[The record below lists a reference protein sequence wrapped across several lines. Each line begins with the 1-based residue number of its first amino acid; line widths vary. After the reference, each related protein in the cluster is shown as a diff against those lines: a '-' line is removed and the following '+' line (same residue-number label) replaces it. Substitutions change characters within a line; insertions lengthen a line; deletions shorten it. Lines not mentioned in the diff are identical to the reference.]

1 MAAKKRKPKIRHKKV
16 GAGEKASQVTES
28 TVIKALGLSGGMF
41 GAAPC
46 AVDVK
51 DGKIVRIRPL
61 HYDSK
66 YDPKQFNPWKI
77 TKNGKALGPLMKSV
91 PSPFSLAYK
100 KRVYSPNRVKYPLKR
115 VDWDP
120 RGERN
125 TQNRG
130 KSKFVRISWDEASQ
144 IIADE

>member
-1 MAAKKRKPKIRHKKV
+1 VIGRGNPLAAKKNRPKTRQKRVH
-16 GAGEKASQVTES
+16 AGEKVSQGTEK
-28 TVIKALGLSGGMF
+28 TVLKALGLSGGMF

-46 AVDVK
+46 AVDVR

-77 TKNGKALGPLMKSV
+77 TKNGKTLRPLMKAV

-100 KRVYSPNRVKYPLKR
+100 KRVYSPNRIKYPLKR
-115 VDWDP
+115 VD
-120 RGERN
+120 
-125 TQNRG
+125 
-130 KSKFVRISWDEASQ
+130 
-144 IIADE
+144 

>member
-77 TKNGKALGPLMKSV
+77 TKNGKKLGPLVEAKNPFFWKVNQENYRGCVHYDNDGREKST
-91 PSPFSLAYK
+91 
-100 KRVYSPNRVKYPLKR
+100 
-115 VDWDP
+115 D
-120 RGERN
+120 
-125 TQNRG
+125 
-130 KSKFVRISWDEASQ
+130 
-144 IIADE
+144 

>member
-1 MAAKKRKPKIRHKKV
+1 MERGKPIGSQKKYAENSTEESSCERKSFTRN
-16 GAGEKASQVTES
+16 GENGPQGTWPER
-28 TVIKALGLSGGMF
+28 GMF

-77 TKNGKALGPLMKSV
+77 TKSGKTLEPLMKAV
-91 PSPFSLAYK
+91 PPPFSLAYK
-100 KRVYSPNRVKYPLKR
+100 KRVYSPNRIKYP
-115 VDWDP
+115 
-120 RGERN
+120 
-125 TQNRG
+125 
-130 KSKFVRISWDEASQ
+130 
-144 IIADE
+144 